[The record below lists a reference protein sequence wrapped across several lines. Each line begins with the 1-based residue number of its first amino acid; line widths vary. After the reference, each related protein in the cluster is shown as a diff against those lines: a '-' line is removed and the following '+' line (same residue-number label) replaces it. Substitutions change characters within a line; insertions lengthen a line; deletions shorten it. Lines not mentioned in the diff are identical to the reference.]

1 MSSDDGGAARAAA
14 GGAEPSHET
23 MGARG
28 VLERLRLLTRL
39 AGLTYLAITV
49 IARLPMA
56 ILPLTTLVMV
66 VSWTDEILLGGYAAG
81 TVALSIAVAVPVY
94 GIITHRVGQRLVL
107 LFCVVANIFAVLWLI
122 AESYALPSAGDVS
135 VMRLI
140 MACALTGV
148 TTAPVAAL
156 ARIRWAFESQRLASR
171 TLLNSSLAFESVAD
185 VVAIVLGAAIT
196 GIISVFWLPY
206 TTLFLVIGI
215 NLLTVTAFA
224 VIRIRGTQVA
234 QSRPAE
240 EPCASVRV
248 RQRLI
253 WFPVAGMGMLGLLL
267 GSMQSSL
274 VSFAVNFDAVNT
286 VGLLYAILG
295 ISSLVAALIVILLR
309 VRTSTWGAWLLSA
322 LLLTLVSLPVSVP
335 DSLPTM
341 AMSLVAEGVL
351 VGVALI
357 VTDSVAI
364 SVAPTRMLDVVMTS
378 TIAALLTGTALGL
391 TWGASLGDLVGYNS
405 ALLLPL
411 LSALGYLVLAHLYG
425 FFWRR
430 VFEEPM
436 PRVSRGGRAAP
447 RRPRHAAS
455 PVEADGGGEG

>member
-1 MSSDDGGAARAAA
+1 MSIDDSGAVPRPPAGEAPRAPERD
-14 GGAEPSHET
+14 GP
-23 MGARG
+23 RG

-39 AGLTYLAITV
+39 AGLSYLAITV

-56 ILPLTTLVMV
+56 ILPLTTLVMI
-66 VSWTDEILLGGYAAG
+66 VSWTNEILLGGYAAG
-81 TVALSIAVAVPVY
+81 IVALSIAVAVPVY
-94 GIITHRVGQRLVL
+94 GIVTHKVGQRMVL

-122 AESYALPSAGDVS
+122 SESYTLAEEGEGSAP
-135 VMRLI
+135 RLLI
-140 MACALTGV
+140 ACAVTGV

-156 ARIRWAFESQRLASR
+156 ARIRWAFESQRLSSR

-196 GIISVFWLPY
+196 GLVSVFWLPY

-234 QSRPAE
+234 QTRPAE
-240 EPCASVRV
+240 EEPCATARV

-253 WFPVAGMGMLGLLL
+253 WFPVIGMGTLGLLL

-274 VSFAVNFDAVNT
+274 VSFAINFDAVNT

-295 ISSLVAALIVILLR
+295 ISSLIAALIVILLR
-309 VRTSTWGAWLLSA
+309 VRIWSWASWLIAA

-341 AMSLVAEGVL
+341 ALALVAEGIV
-351 VGVALI
+351 VGVALV

-391 TWGASLGDLVGYNS
+391 TWGASLGESLGYNS

-411 LSALGYLVLAHLYG
+411 LSAVGYLVLAHLYG
-425 FFWRR
+425 YFWRR
-430 VFEEPM
+430 HFEEPM
-436 PRVSRGGRAAP
+436 PRVGPDGRVP
-447 RRPRHAAS
+447 PEGPRHAADA
-455 PVEADGGGEG
+455 E